1 MLKKSANWLMKP
13 FTYYFFRKATIAER
27 ALYEKAEKDGFPGLT
42 IKNGGIKVI
51 LNNKGSSL
59 VTKKD

>member
-1 MLKKSANWLMKP
+1 MKEKSANWLTKP
-13 FTYYFFRKATIAER
+13 FTHYFLRKATIAER

-51 LNNKGSSL
+51 LNNKG
-59 VTKKD
+59 KGGG